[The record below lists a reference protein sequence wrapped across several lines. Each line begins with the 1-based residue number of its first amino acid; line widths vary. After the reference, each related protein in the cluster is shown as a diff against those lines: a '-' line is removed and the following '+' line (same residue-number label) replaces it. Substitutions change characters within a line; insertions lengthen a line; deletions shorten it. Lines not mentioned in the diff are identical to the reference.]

1 MKVATA
7 QACSTES
14 NIALIILDFDAI
26 SAKHGFAVEPEST
39 EPRPNEPTPVGLGAA
54 MYDNTI
60 VSGKKDHENHVP
72 SSEALTWVQSQ
83 STLLCHIK
91 RPRHGPVVSS
101 LSPSFHHP
109 FWQTIWAN
117 SAHTCLELE
126 VKVRGWYEDGV
137 VVGLPCWNRGIR
149 VTLALAAWTHPRHE

>member
-1 MKVATA
+1 MVEEFMQVPTA

-14 NIALIILDFDAI
+14 NIALIILDFDAN

-39 EPRPNEPTPVGLGAA
+39 EPRPNEPTPVERQGLNRGS
-54 MYDNTI
+54 YDNTI
-60 VSGKKDHENHVP
+60 VNGTKDHEKHVP

-101 LSPSFHHP
+101 LSPSFQHL
-109 FWQTIWAN
+109 FCEVNT
-117 SAHTCLELE
+117 AHDKSGKPC
-126 VKVRGWYEDGV
+126 DG
-137 VVGLPCWNRGIR
+137 GKQ
-149 VTLALAAWTHPRHE
+149 

>member
-1 MKVATA
+1 
-7 QACSTES
+7 
-14 NIALIILDFDAI
+14 
-26 SAKHGFAVEPEST
+26 
-39 EPRPNEPTPVGLGAA
+39 

-101 LSPSFHHP
+101 LTPSFHHP
-109 FWQTIWAN
+109 FWQTIWAY
-117 SAHTCLELE
+117 SAHPVTIACLMLMHFPHPFEP
-126 VKVRGWYEDGV
+126 
-137 VVGLPCWNRGIR
+137 LPLLR
-149 VTLALAAWTHPRHE
+149 TS